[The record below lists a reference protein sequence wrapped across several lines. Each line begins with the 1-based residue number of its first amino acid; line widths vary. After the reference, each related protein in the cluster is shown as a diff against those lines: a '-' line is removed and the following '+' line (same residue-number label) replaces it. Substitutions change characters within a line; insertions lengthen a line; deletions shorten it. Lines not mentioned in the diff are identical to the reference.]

1 MAVQYPNWYRRFT
14 IKKKYYFNTRHT
26 YPEVA
31 HECAKRP
38 FSKNQV
44 EQGHGHDEQG
54 HAQVGDGQRH
64 EQIVTRAP
72 KLADQA
78 HGDADEHVA
87 DDRHHDDQ
95 EQHGADGERFQRR
108 VR

>member
-1 MAVQYPNWYRRFT
+1 MKTLVIYS
-14 IKKKYYFNTRHT
+14 TRDT

-31 HECAKRP
+31 HERAERP
-38 FSKNQV
+38 FSKDQV

-54 HAQVGDGQRH
+54 HAQVGNGQRH

-72 KLADQA
+72 KLADQT